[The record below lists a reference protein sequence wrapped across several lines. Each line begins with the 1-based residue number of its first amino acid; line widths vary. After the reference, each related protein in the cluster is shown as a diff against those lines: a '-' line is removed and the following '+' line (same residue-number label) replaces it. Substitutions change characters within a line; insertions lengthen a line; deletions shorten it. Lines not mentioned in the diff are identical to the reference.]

1 MAGKK
6 GKKGI
11 SAYILPILFCG
22 LLIVLTLLNGRQT
35 EQPVKAVLQE
45 GEPLT
50 LTEQAL
56 ENYLYSAGFI
66 LNGEAILDG
75 DGEKAGTLTVSRNED
90 GAIESMTL
98 TFPLTTYIQTED
110 NDGLGPLKAAHDE
123 DAQRGQ
129 ELFLSLFDAV
139 SATDKRVAKRRDS
152 ASERLQTTMDTGKAS
167 VQNANSWRFDFS
179 LEPGLFEGTGTALFT
194 LVK

>member
-1 MAGKK
+1 MAAKK
-6 GKKGI
+6 GKKGF
-11 SAYILPILFCG
+11 STYILPILFCG
-22 LLIVLTLLNGRQT
+22 LLIVLALVKGRQT

-75 DGEKAGTLTVSRNED
+75 NGQKAAGLTVSRNED
-90 GAIESMTL
+90 GAIGSMTL
-98 TFPLTTYIQTED
+98 TFSLPTYIPTED
-110 NDGLGPLKAAHDE
+110 DEGLAPLKAAHDAA
-123 DAQRGQ
+123 AQQGQ
-129 ELFLSLFDAV
+129 ELFLALFDAV
-139 SATDKRVAKRRDS
+139 SATDGRVAARRDN
-152 ASERLQTTMDTGKAS
+152 ASEKLQTTMDTGKSA

-179 LEPGLFEGTGTALFT
+179 LEPGLFEGTVIVLFT